1 MFSSADPYM
10 KPVES
15 SLVRHVQS
23 SQDDSQQLEKGNIRP
38 FIRAKISRGLNR
50 PRLK

>member
-15 SLVRHVQS
+15 TLVRHVQS
-23 SQDDSQQLEKGNIRP
+23 SQDDSQQLEKGNVELFP
-38 FIRAKISRGLNR
+38 YQAMFLSLF
-50 PRLK
+50 